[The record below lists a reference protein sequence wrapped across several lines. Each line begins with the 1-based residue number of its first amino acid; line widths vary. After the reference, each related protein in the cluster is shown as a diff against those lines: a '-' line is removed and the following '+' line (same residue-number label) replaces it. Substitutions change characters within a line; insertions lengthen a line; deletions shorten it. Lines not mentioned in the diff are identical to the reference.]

1 MTKSSGPVPVGAFRP
16 SALPKASE
24 FEVALA
30 RKSIDGIL
38 SAPSLPWLMEIAT
51 RPLSD
56 TPSTPIRLAPP
67 LPDSAK

>member
-1 MTKSSGPVPVGAFRP
+1 
-16 SALPKASE
+16 
-24 FEVALA
+24 VALA

-38 SAPSLPWLMEIAT
+38 SAPSLPWLIAIDT